1 MGRIWSSRRGRVRV
15 VSFLTAGALAAAG
28 FGIQGRAQ
36 AAQYARLLG
45 NQRRHAFA
53 ELTAAAVELDTA
65 LQKASYATTPGLF
78 SSLCT
83 QAYAKAL
90 AAQMALGELPFGN
103 IELEQTAAFFA
114 KTGDYAMALSRQAYG
129 EAVCT
134 QEERENVAA
143 LAQTASALADALGT
157 LALQLGEGEMDLE
170 DLEEVRA
177 RLCAVT
183 EGESDLTGGSVFQ
196 SVEADFPQTPALIYD
211 GPFSEHLSNR
221 TPKMLEGLPQASE
234 EEAREAAAR
243 FLGLRA
249 DIFTLSAQGEGALP
263 TWGFTAAVDG
273 GELYVEV
280 TRQGA
285 QVLQVI
291 SSRPVAAARLDR
303 EAAVQAAADF
313 LEQRGYPNMRHSYS
327 INQGDALTVHFAA
340 VQDGVYCYPDL
351 VKVTVAL
358 DTGGMIGFEGH
369 GYLMNHCT
377 RTLPVAKVS
386 REEAQKRVGEGLKA
400 LSHQMVLIPSA
411 GEYELFCH
419 EFKCEAA
426 NGSHVLVYV
435 NAESGQ
441 EERILLLLEDESGTL
456 TV

>member
-1 MGRIWSSRRGRVRV
+1 M
-15 VSFLTAGALAAAG
+15 
-28 FGIQGRAQ
+28 
-36 AAQYARLLG
+36 
-45 NQRRHAFA
+45 
-53 ELTAAAVELDTA
+53 
-65 LQKASYATTPGLF
+65 
-78 SSLCT
+78 
-83 QAYAKAL
+83 
-90 AAQMALGELPFGN
+90 
-103 IELEQTAAFFA
+103 
-114 KTGDYAMALSRQAYG
+114 
-129 EAVCT
+129 CT

-441 EERILLLLEDESGTL
+441 EERSLLLLEAESGTL